1 MSKARLTNSMWH
13 HEVSFLTFKV
23 TRQGQSGANLVVE
36 VSVDGFVHPGL
47 LVEVSA
53 TLVLRVA
60 DLVGHNLNAGKHK
73 SALGW

>member
-36 VSVDGFVHPGL
+36 VSVDGLAHPGL
-47 LVEVSA
+47 LVEIGA
-53 TLVLRVA
+53 ALVLGVSHR
-60 DLVGHNLNAGKHK
+60 VGHD
-73 SALGW
+73 LGSDNNTFIH